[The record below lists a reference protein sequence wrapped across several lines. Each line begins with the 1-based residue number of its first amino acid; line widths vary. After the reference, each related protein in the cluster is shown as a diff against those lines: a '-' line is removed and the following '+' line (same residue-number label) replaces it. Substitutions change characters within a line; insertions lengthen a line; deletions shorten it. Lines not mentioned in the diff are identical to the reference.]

1 MNKHFGVSWGIA
13 VIAILG
19 VLVWQALSIVELY
32 HFQNER
38 FITKVNHRIT
48 RTVNELN
55 CLQCRSLLLF
65 QLYVLFPVW
74 HLQKGKKSK
83 GAGCREMMIWL
94 MLNIGQHMI
103 SGIQLFGHWKNFI
116 HFLDK
121 AGGWVINLFPLWL
134 ICWIVWGIG
143 LIVLVVDTFLL
154 G

>member
-55 CLQCRSLLLF
+55 LFAVQKSTAVSVVRSVPCLTLA
-65 QLYVLFPVW
+65 
-74 HLQKGKKSK
+74 KGEKTK

-103 SGIQLFGHWKNFI
+103 SGIQLFGH
-116 HFLDK
+116 
-121 AGGWVINLFPLWL
+121 
-134 ICWIVWGIG
+134 
-143 LIVLVVDTFLL
+143 
-154 G
+154 

>member
-55 CLQCRSLLLF
+55 LFAVQKSTAVSVVRSVPCLTLAKGEKIERCR
-65 QLYVLFPVW
+65 
-74 HLQKGKKSK
+74 LQ
-83 GAGCREMMIWL
+83 R
-94 MLNIGQHMI
+94 
-103 SGIQLFGHWKNFI
+103 
-116 HFLDK
+116 
-121 AGGWVINLFPLWL
+121 
-134 ICWIVWGIG
+134 
-143 LIVLVVDTFLL
+143 
-154 G
+154 